1 MYIDKVKKY
10 SVPVLNNE
18 QEKLKIFICGP
29 TLYEK
34 SHLGHA
40 RIFIFFNFLINYY
53 KYLGQ
58 SPIAVVQLTDID
70 PKIFSKIRT
79 NDENVSLEN
88 ITERHLTQLIED
100 LQKLQVIN
108 SFTFTRVSNFQIQ
121 MMDQIINLL
130 ELKKAYSYGGNVYLK
145 IDSNIKSP
153 FGFTSKQLDNM
164 PIDISPG
171 KLDQKDI
178 MIWTADNFY
187 DLFMRGDD
195 RSEFYFRKLVS
206 GIPGWHFQDFQIIK
220 SIFNNRYDI
229 HGGADELEYPHHEF
243 IFRISQ
249 QMQMMNHQMEKK
261 PKWIHIGIVKIKS
274 KKMSNSKGNTIAI
287 SDFLN
292 KYSPNT
298 LKILFLREIYNKDVS
313 FNKRKLRNAIIIDQE
328 ISSYFSSELVKNGKL
343 VETDDE
349 SSIQKLT
356 EFSKIL
362 NNNYD
367 TRSAISYI
375 RKCIRVLEKP
385 TYLKKMT
392 ELLGLRYY

>member
-58 SPIAVVQLTDID
+58 SPIAVVQLTDIN

-130 ELKKAYSYGGNVYLK
+130 ELKEAYSYGGDVYLK
-145 IDSNIKSP
+145 ID
-153 FGFTSKQLDNM
+153 
-164 PIDISPG
+164 
-171 KLDQKDI
+171 
-178 MIWTADNFY
+178 
-187 DLFMRGDD
+187 
-195 RSEFYFRKLVS
+195 
-206 GIPGWHFQDFQIIK
+206 
-220 SIFNNRYDI
+220 
-229 HGGADELEYPHHEF
+229 
-243 IFRISQ
+243 
-249 QMQMMNHQMEKK
+249 
-261 PKWIHIGIVKIKS
+261 
-274 KKMSNSKGNTIAI
+274 
-287 SDFLN
+287 
-292 KYSPNT
+292 
-298 LKILFLREIYNKDVS
+298 
-313 FNKRKLRNAIIIDQE
+313 
-328 ISSYFSSELVKNGKL
+328 
-343 VETDDE
+343 
-349 SSIQKLT
+349 
-356 EFSKIL
+356 
-362 NNNYD
+362 
-367 TRSAISYI
+367 
-375 RKCIRVLEKP
+375 
-385 TYLKKMT
+385 
-392 ELLGLRYY
+392 